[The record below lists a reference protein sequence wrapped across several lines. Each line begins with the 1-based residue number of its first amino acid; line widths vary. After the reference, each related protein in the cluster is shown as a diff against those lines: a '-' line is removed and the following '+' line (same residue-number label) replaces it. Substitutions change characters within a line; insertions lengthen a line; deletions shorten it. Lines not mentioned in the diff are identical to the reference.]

1 MKFVT
6 TGQVKIGDIIDR
18 ETKEVK
24 TPHRIGRICTVTYE
38 IGNLALIKYPN
49 GSWWTTSTVVDF
61 EENDY
66 GFWITTLNTLYRFDY
81 KYNQNFKRD
90 MNNVPFLS
98 LLSMKYMVLY

>member
-38 IGNLALIKYPN
+38 IG
-49 GSWWTTSTVVDF
+49 
-61 EENDY
+61 
-66 GFWITTLNTLYRFDY
+66 TLH
-81 KYNQNFKRD
+81 
-90 MNNVPFLS
+90 
-98 LLSMKYMVLY
+98 